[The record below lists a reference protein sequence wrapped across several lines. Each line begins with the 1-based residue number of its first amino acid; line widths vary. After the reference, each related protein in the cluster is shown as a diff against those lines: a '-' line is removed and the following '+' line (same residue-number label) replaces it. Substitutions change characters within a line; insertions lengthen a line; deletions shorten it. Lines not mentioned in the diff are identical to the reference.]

1 MNPRRAS
8 VLRVRAEYESRRLGM
23 VAQYPPKVY
32 ACGAQALL
40 NSSESKSILEPFK
53 GLVIPASAGSE

>member
-1 MNPRRAS
+1 
-8 VLRVRAEYESRRLGM
+8 M

-40 NSSESKSILEPFK
+40 NSSESMSILESFK
-53 GLVIPASAGSE
+53 GLADPASAGSE